1 MHIDSINEAE
11 KVKDA
16 FHGQEVWGRTLSIQ
30 FSSGNPLDSNSRRD
44 RNTDSRGDA
53 DGVRAFDERGRG
65 DSPSSRG
72 NKNRSNSGGCT
83 DGRGGG
89 GGGRDGDTGMNR
101 SNRSGNVDSNDR
113 GRDMQHHED
122 MRSSDG
128 SSYQNQSQNQNQK
141 RLNAPDVSD
150 REGRTRD
157 NFGNRNGNEY
167 GNGNEHGI
175 GDGDSNGREGN
186 RLKSNFINRSRS
198 RERGRDRDRDRGD
211 RRNDNDNNN
220 GNGNGN
226 GSNNDRS
233 GNKNNNNNSSRMN
246 DRNGQDVDVGNTTNQ
261 KFDMPSISVI
271 ALPFG
276 VSGGR
281 FLYEHPDGR
290 REYVEAMLS
299 SSTSSSSSSHAV
311 SGSGSPDRSRGR
323 GRGNIRG
330 YSNPRQNQYSAVSGE
345 KR

>member
-1 MHIDSINEAE
+1 M
-11 KVKDA
+11 KDA

-30 FSSGNPLDSNSRRD
+30 FSSGNPLDSNTRRD
-44 RNTDSRGDA
+44 RNTDFRGDA
-53 DGVRAFDERGRG
+53 DGVRALDERGRG
-65 DSPSSRG
+65 DSPSNRG
-72 NKNRSNSGGCT
+72 SKNQSNSGGYT

-89 GGGRDGDTGMNR
+89 GGGREGDTGMNR

-113 GRDMQHHED
+113 GRDMPHHED
-122 MRSSDG
+122 KRSSDG
-128 SSYQNQSQNQNQK
+128 SGYQNQNQK
-141 RLNAPDVSD
+141 RLNVPDVID

-157 NFGNRNGNEY
+157 NFGNRNGN
-167 GNGNEHGI
+167 GNGAGNEHGNGNDNVHGI
-175 GDGDSNGREGN
+175 GDSNGREGN

-198 RERGRDRDRDRGD
+198 RDRGRDRGD
-211 RRNDNDNNN
+211 RRNSNDNDNGNGNEN
-220 GNGNGN
+220 GNGNGF
-226 GSNNDRS
+226 NNDRS
-233 GNKNNNNNSSRMN
+233 GNNNNNINNSSGRMN
-246 DRNGQDVDVGNTTNQ
+246 DRNGQDVDVGNTSNQ

-311 SGSGSPDRSRGR
+311 SGSGSPNRSRGR
-323 GRGNIRG
+323 GSIRG
-330 YSNPRQNQYSAVSGE
+330 YSNPRQYQYSSVSGE